1 LSSGV
6 HFSGI
11 IYRAL
16 NPVWAAQPLSGEGAA
31 LYGGRFNRR
40 GQSALYCSLSPVTAM
55 REANQVGNLQPT
67 TLVAIDADL
76 FPLFDIRDAAGL
88 GAVGFDMAMIA
99 DPSWREAV
107 RAGEKPPGH
116 RLSAMLI
123 EQGYCGLIVPSFVR
137 GAAADA
143 ANIVLWR
150 WSNRL
155 PHRLTLID
163 DDNRLGR
170 A

>member
-55 REANQVGNLQPT
+55 REANQVGALQPT

-76 FPLFDIRDAAGL
+76 FPLFDARDAAAL
-88 GAVGFDMAMIA
+88 TAVGYDAAMIG
-99 DPSWREAV
+99 DPSWREAS
-107 RAGEKPPGH
+107 RAGEKPPGQ
-116 RLSAMLI
+116 RLAIKLI
-123 EQGYCGLIVPSFVR
+123 EQGYCGLIVPSFAR

-150 WSNRL
+150 WGARL
-155 PHRLTLID
+155 PHRLSVID
-163 DDNRLGR
+163 DEDRLGR